1 MERVALSLCI
11 NKKDMIVVLYEEV
24 RRGREACE
32 VVAGGQW
39 LTHIWVG
46 LMTFFP

>member
-11 NKKDMIVVLYEEV
+11 YKKYMIVVLYEEV

-32 VVAGGQW
+32 IVAGGQW
-39 LTHIWVG
+39 LTHIRVE